1 MPVSV
6 ATQAA
11 SAAVKRPRIKQSR
24 ASRAFDVGN
33 YFLLALLGLVTIGPF
48 LYLVFASLT
57 ESNYY
62 RVVGVSISPQ
72 HWTLDS
78 YLVLLGSA
86 SRIYQALRI
95 TLFITVVGTA
105 LSLLTTAGL
114 AYGLSQREVPGRAIL
129 LFYVFFTMLFGG
141 GMVPYYLVVD
151 WLGLVNTVW
160 ALIIPMMVNPWNMF
174 IMMKFFETI
183 PADLQD
189 AARID
194 GCSEL
199 AIFWRVI
206 IPLSMPV
213 MATIGLFYAVAYWN
227 EWFWA
232 TIFISKAELMPLQV
246 VLRGILS
253 QLLQVLDPQ
262 AAVDQAQMAQQV
274 APPVEVLRMAAI
286 VVTILPIALVYP
298 FLQRY
303 FVKGV
308 LIGAIKG

>member
-1 MPVSV
+1 MSVSV

-11 SAAVKRPRIKQSR
+11 SAAGRRRRIKQSK

-33 YFLLALLGLVTIGPF
+33 YVLLALLGLVTIGPF
-48 LYLVFASLT
+48 VYLVLASLT

-62 RVVGVSISPQ
+62 RAVGVSVSPQ
-72 HWTLDS
+72 HWSLDS
-78 YLVLLGSA
+78 YQVLLGGA

-114 AYGLSQREVPGRAIL
+114 AYGLSQHGVPGRGLL

-141 GMVPYYLVVD
+141 GMVPFYVVVD

-160 ALIIPMMVNPWNMF
+160 ALIIPMMVNPWNML
-174 IMMKFFETI
+174 IMMKFFEAI

-199 AIFWRVI
+199 AIF
-206 IPLSMPV
+206 
-213 MATIGLFYAVAYWN
+213 
-227 EWFWA
+227 
-232 TIFISKAELMPLQV
+232 
-246 VLRGILS
+246 
-253 QLLQVLDPQ
+253 
-262 AAVDQAQMAQQV
+262 
-274 APPVEVLRMAAI
+274 
-286 VVTILPIALVYP
+286 
-298 FLQRY
+298 
-303 FVKGV
+303 
-308 LIGAIKG
+308 

>member
-1 MPVSV
+1 MSVPV

-11 SAAVKRPRIKQSR
+11 GAGRQTYQDQTEQSLPRFRHRELLPPGAARPRDHRPVSLPGVR
-24 ASRAFDVGN
+24 VADRVE
-33 YFLLALLGLVTIGPF
+33 LLPRRGGEHLAAALD
-48 LYLVFASLT
+48 A
-57 ESNYY
+57 
-62 RVVGVSISPQ
+62 R
-72 HWTLDS
+72 
-78 YLVLLGSA
+78 LLSGAARGA

-95 TLFITVVGTA
+95 TMFITAVGTA
-105 LSLLTTAGL
+105 LSLLATAGL
-114 AYGLSQREVPGRAIL
+114 AYGLAQHGVPGRGLL

-141 GMVPYYLVVD
+141 GMVPFYLVVS

-174 IMMKFFETI
+174 IMMKFFEAI

-199 AIFWRVI
+199 GIFWRVI

-213 MATIGLFYAVAYWN
+213 MATIGLFYAVDYWN

-232 TIFISKAELMPLQV
+232 TIFISKAELMPLQL

-286 VVTILPIALVYP
+286 VVSILPITLVYP